1 MSLKSATKI
10 MAETHKKILFRYYS
24 DLLEDTV
31 VETMWG
37 EIIDLEKGYFKLD
50 NIPFFGPLI
59 ATDDIFFAEF
69 DKDEQTLVYRETIEI
84 SGNSIVQ
91 VVILEKG
98 FDKEII
104 REKLKEVNCESEGM
118 NETLFAVEI
127 TREVDYFVVKSI
139 LNEYVELSVIDFAEP
154 CLSEKHRADLLK
166 N

>member
-1 MSLKSATKI
+1 

-24 DLLEDTV
+24 DLLEDMV
-31 VETMWG
+31 VETMWA

-50 NIPFFGPLI
+50 NIPFFGPSI

-69 DKDEQTLVYRETIEI
+69 DEDEECLTYRETIKV

-104 REKLKEVNCESEGM
+104 REKLKEINCESEGM
-118 NETLFAVEI
+118 NETLFAIEI
-127 TREVDYFVVKSI
+127 TKEVDYTDVKN
-139 LNEYVELSVIDFAEP
+139 LLLEYVELSLIDFGEP
-154 CLSEKHRADLLK
+154 CLSEKHRTDLLK

>member
-1 MSLKSATKI
+1 

-24 DLLEDTV
+24 DLLEDMV

-69 DKDEQTLVYRETIEI
+69 DEDEQTLVYRETIEI

-127 TREVDYFVVKSI
+127 TREVDYAVVKSI